1 MTIQEFSHK
10 YNFKSNDRNI
20 ALRVYASVEMTEKEW
35 IEKLKSEFAFDSSS
49 YVEIVDKKTVESA
62 PKKTES
68 DTVID
73 NSNDTETEESEDVE
87 SEESEVENE
96 KENKPLTSKE
106 EKLAKIKS
114 KTSHKK

>member
-10 YNFKSNDRNI
+10 YNFKSNDRII
-20 ALRVYASVEMTEKEW
+20 ASKVYAPVEMTEKEW
-35 IEKLKSEFAFDSSS
+35 IEKLKSEFTFDSSS
-49 YVEIVDKKTVESA
+49 YVEIVDKKIVESA

-68 DTVID
+68 NTVID
-73 NSNDTETEESEDVE
+73 NSTNIGDEESEDVE
-87 SEESEVENE
+87 DEESEEEDE

>member
-20 ALRVYASVEMTEKEW
+20 ASRVYASVEMTEKEW

-49 YVEIVDKKTVESA
+49 YVEIADKKASESA

-68 DTVID
+68 NTVID
-73 NSNDTETEESEDVE
+73 NSTESDESEDVE
-87 SEESEVENE
+87 DEESEEEVE
-96 KENKPLTSKE
+96 KEDKPLTSKE

-114 KTSHKK
+114 NKTSHKK